1 MFSFANKAGGSIL
14 PKRVKAL
21 SRLIAHPFLRDRKG
35 VTAIEFAIALPLF
48 LLVVFGTLEF
58 GRALKARNEM
68 SYALSR
74 AVRVL
79 NLDPTQNTDDIAT
92 FIKTYL
98 AGYAS
103 DGSDDSDDSDDS
115 ESASGIVVSVIS
127 TTIEGTDYMKIF
139 VTFPFDTIIPY
150 PSTSL
155 LDLRVETIAPVVSA
169 TK

>member
-1 MFSFANKAGGSIL
+1 MFSFANKAGSSIL

-21 SRLIAHPFLRDRKG
+21 SRWIAHPFLSDRKG

-79 NLDPTQNTDDIAT
+79 NLDPTQNTDDIAA

-103 DGSDDSDDSDDS
+103 DGSDDSDDSG
-115 ESASGIVVSVIS
+115 SANGIVVSVIS
-127 TTIEGTDYMKIF
+127 TTIEGTDYMKIL
-139 VTFPFDTIIPY
+139 VSFPFDTIIPY
-150 PSTSL
+150 SSTSL

>member
-1 MFSFANKAGGSIL
+1 M
-14 PKRVKAL
+14 
-21 SRLIAHPFLRDRKG
+21 
-35 VTAIEFAIALPLF
+35 
-48 LLVVFGTLEF
+48 FGTLEF